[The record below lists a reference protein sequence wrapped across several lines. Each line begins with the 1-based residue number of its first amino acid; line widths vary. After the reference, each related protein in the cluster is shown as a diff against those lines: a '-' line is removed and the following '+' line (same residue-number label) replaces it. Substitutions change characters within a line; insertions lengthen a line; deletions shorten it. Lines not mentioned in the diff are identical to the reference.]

1 MQNTLS
7 LLPKHA
13 KWESWFLSS
22 QKPLAVRHLQ
32 ILPQI
37 FRIDLPED
45 LIQAVEGC
53 KTNAD
58 IKRVG
63 IEWAIQQSLELKAA
77 GVPVLHYYS
86 MGKSENIKQIARIFL
101 VDDLNSLTTLFNT
114 VSGLGSILKK
124 ILKVYI

>member
-22 QKPLAVRHLQ
+22 RKAISSSKTSTNIATDFQDRFARR
-32 ILPQI
+32 
-37 FRIDLPED
+37 FNT
-45 LIQAVEGC
+45 AVEGC

-58 IKRVG
+58 IKTVG

-86 MGKSENIKQIARIFL
+86 MGNQRI
-101 VDDLNSLTTLFNT
+101 LN
-114 VSGLGSILKK
+114 K
-124 ILKVYI
+124 